1 MSDIPKF
8 LSIEERHASFR
19 PVGEYSF
26 DATVKMIDAAIE
38 YCRTNAIRGL
48 LVDITAVTGF
58 PTPST
63 AERFQFA
70 TQWSATA
77 AGRVALAMI
86 APPEMIDPDKI
97 GVTMANNRGFLC
109 EVFTNE
115 EDAVRWLGGKS

>member
-8 LSIEERHASFR
+8 LSIEERHAAFR

-38 YCRTNAIRGL
+38 YCRANAIRAL
-48 LVDITAVTGF
+48 LVDITRVTGF
-58 PTPST
+58 PPPST

-77 AGRVALAMI
+77 GGRLTIAMI

-97 GVTMANNRGFLC
+97 GVTMANNRGLKS

-115 EDAVRWLGGKS
+115 QDAVRWLGGKS